1 VGNHDFEDLTL
12 AMDEEAWCEALRT
25 AYSFRA
31 LNELVLMG
39 QITVPFRLV
48 NSRDFVPRSLYEGG
62 EQGLA
67 LARHLEGRGP
77 DVDILCRG
85 EPFILLMTHIT
96 YAPTVQ
102 YLLRRLLDVADVS
115 FDVRKQ
121 QCLSGAPGYAQ
132 VFLGASPSPLQ
143 LLVYQFYRQTF
154 VTSGERL
161 FARWSSLPWFE
172 ELRILCPDATFLILH
187 VDLLHMMGDITYVHV
202 HTIDSRPLHIRD
214 VLVDSRPPV
223 KLTCAWNAGSF
234 SFTYGLYT
242 RQSTCSCHSSGGG
255 MIHPLLPNNLSR
267 LVYIVQGHYDSTQ
280 HTTLLDS
287 WIQKK
292 KKKNIK
298 ISASSA

>member
-102 YLLRRLLDVADVS
+102 YLLRRLLDVADVPFGCTGIRTGVS
-115 FDVRKQ
+115 R
-121 QCLSGAPGYAQ
+121 
-132 VFLGASPSPLQ
+132 
-143 LLVYQFYRQTF
+143 
-154 VTSGERL
+154 RL
-161 FARWSSLPWFE
+161 TE
-172 ELRILCPDATFLILH
+172 
-187 VDLLHMMGDITYVHV
+187 
-202 HTIDSRPLHIRD
+202 
-214 VLVDSRPPV
+214 
-223 KLTCAWNAGSF
+223 
-234 SFTYGLYT
+234 
-242 RQSTCSCHSSGGG
+242 
-255 MIHPLLPNNLSR
+255 
-267 LVYIVQGHYDSTQ
+267 
-280 HTTLLDS
+280 
-287 WIQKK
+287 
-292 KKKNIK
+292 
-298 ISASSA
+298 SASTAGVSILSPDLCHIW